1 MSERKV
7 SQLLAFS
14 PFPLRPT
21 FADIIRIPMTSYDLL
36 EILRKLLAL
45 PAESEVVEF
54 KEANDSFDFDKL
66 GKYFSALSNEAN
78 LKSAEE
84 SWLVFGI
91 NNAHEPVGTAFRASP
106 AKLQSLTK
114 EIADHCTNRLTFRGI
129 HELTYEGKRVILFE
143 IPPATAGYPTAWK
156 GHHYGRDGESL
167 GPLNTDER
175 HRIEGRFQ
183 QQIGFE
189 RGIAYANAST
199 SHVLSLIDWEKYF
212 TLFNYPPLTDG
223 AQEIIARLTKDKAV
237 VRANGAL
244 HITNLGAILFA
255 RNLKQFEQLA
265 YKGIRIILYEG
276 TGRTGAK
283 RETTGQ
289 MGYAIGFQRAID
301 WLNERLP
308 SSEEIHSVRREVVPM
323 YPLRAVRELIA
334 NALIHQDF
342 TVSGSTLMIEVFDN
356 RIEFTNPGTPLINVL
371 EFLTHIP
378 VSRNEAIAATMQLFD
393 FCERRGSGID
403 RVVEECEKQQLP
415 APDFIRGDNYTQA
428 ILYAPRPLREMDR
441 RDKIRA
447 CYQHACLK
455 QANGQQMTNQS
466 FRERMGIAEKNYSIA
481 SRIIADAIEEGLI
494 KPHDPENKS
503 KKHAKYIP
511 KIPVTLV

>member
-1 MSERKV
+1 
-7 SQLLAFS
+7 
-14 PFPLRPT
+14 
-21 FADIIRIPMTSYDLL
+21 MTDYDLM
-36 EILRKLLAL
+36 EILRRLLSM
-45 PAESEVVEF
+45 PAESELVEF
-54 KEANDSFDFDKL
+54 KEANNDFDSDKL

-78 LKSAEE
+78 LKGATEA
-84 SWLVFGI
+84 WLVFGV
-91 NNAHEPVGTAFRASP
+91 NNAQEVVGTAFRNDP
-106 AKLQSLTK
+106 VKLQKLTK
-114 EIADHCTNRLTFRGI
+114 EVADHCTNRLTFRGI
-129 HELTYEGKRVILFE
+129 HEATYEGKRVILLE
-143 IPPATAGYPTAWK
+143 IPPATSGHPTAWK
-156 GHHYGRDGESL
+156 GHHYGRDGESI

-183 QQIGFE
+183 QQTGFE
-189 RGIAYANAST
+189 RGIAYANASA
-199 SHVLSLIDWEKYF
+199 SHVLGLLDCEKYF
-212 TLFNYPPLTDG
+212 SLFSYPAPTDG
-223 AQEIIARLTKDKAV
+223 AQEIIARLVKDKAV
-237 VRANGAL
+237 IRANGSL
-244 HITNLGAILFA
+244 QITNLGAILFA
-255 RNLKQFEQLA
+255 RDLRQFEHLA

-283 RETTGQ
+283 RETKGQ
-289 MGYAIGFQRAID
+289 MGYAIGFQKAVD

-308 SSEEIHSVRREVVPM
+308 SAEEIRSVRRETVPM

-342 TVSGSTLMIEVFDN
+342 TVFGSTLMVEVFEN
-356 RIEFTNPGTPLINVL
+356 RIEITNPGIPLINVL
-371 EFLTHIP
+371 EFLNHIP

-393 FCERRGSGID
+393 FCEQRGSGID
-403 RVVEECEKQQLP
+403 RVVEECEKHQLP

-455 QANGQQMTNQS
+455 HANGQQMTNQS

-481 SRIIADAIEEGLI
+481 SRIIAETIEEGLI
-494 KPHDPENKS
+494 QPYDPENKS

-511 KIPVTLV
+511 VFQ